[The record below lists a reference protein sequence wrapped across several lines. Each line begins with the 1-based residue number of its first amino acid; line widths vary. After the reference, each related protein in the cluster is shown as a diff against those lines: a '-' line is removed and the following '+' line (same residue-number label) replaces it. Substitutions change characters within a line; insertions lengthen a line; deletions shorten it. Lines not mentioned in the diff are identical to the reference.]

1 MREWPEPSGSG
12 RLRHFIAAV
21 LTDKM
26 RRLLLIAGVLSAV
39 TVVARGHHGRDFLLM
54 QDYSIPVPF
63 HGVITGGF
71 SAAFQQPE
79 DEMEM
84 ETGVFAGVA
93 PRTGLGMN
101 VKGGDHGEGWDF
113 SAVAPYVQVQLTPPK
128 MKFPVRVALIAG
140 WQYAVNREA
149 GGHDHGGGH
158 SHEVKPV
165 AVKQKVKRK
174 AAAAAAPAAAA
185 ADPAVPC
192 GPDYGPDAPPCDDPA
207 VTTPHDHSTHDHG
220 DGAVSA
226 GHDDGHEHGVA
237 GESGSG
243 VVTDDIFHAHGGI
256 HQHGVNQWFGR
267 LIVETDLTAA
277 DKVLFNLLAVMPE
290 GGKAAWGYAGGYR
303 HAFSHVVALGV
314 EAIGDFGEANQHELM
329 AGAYLAPTH
338 AVLVRLGAGFGLTR
352 ESADFTLRAGL
363 VWRF

>member
-1 MREWPEPSGSG
+1 MGELPEPSGSG
-12 RLRHFIAAV
+12 RFRHFIASL
-21 LTDKM
+21 LTDNM
-26 RRLLLIAGVLSAV
+26 RQLLAIAGVLSAV

-63 HGVITGGF
+63 HGVITSGF
-71 SAAFQQPE
+71 SAAFQQPD

-101 VKGGDHGEGWDF
+101 LKAGDHGDGWDF
-113 SAVAPYVQVQLTPPK
+113 SAVAPYVQVQLTPPE
-128 MKFPVRVALIAG
+128 MKFPVRVA
-140 WQYAVNREA
+140 
-149 GGHDHGGGH
+149 
-158 SHEVKPV
+158 
-165 AVKQKVKRK
+165 VKQKAKRK
-174 AAAAAAPAAAA
+174 VAAAAAPAAAV

-192 GPDYGPDAPPCDDPA
+192 GPEYGPDAPPCDDPA

-226 GHDDGHEHGVA
+226 GHDDGHVHGVA
-237 GESGSG
+237 AESGSG

-267 LIVETDLTAA
+267 LIVESDLTAA

-303 HAFSHVVALGV
+303 HAFTHELALGV

-338 AVLVRLGAGFGLTR
+338 SVLVRLGAGFGLTR

>member
-1 MREWPEPSGSG
+1 
-12 RLRHFIAAV
+12 
-21 LTDKM
+21 
-26 RRLLLIAGVLSAV
+26 
-39 TVVARGHHGRDFLLM
+39 
-54 QDYSIPVPF
+54 
-63 HGVITGGF
+63 
-71 SAAFQQPE
+71 
-79 DEMEM
+79 
-84 ETGVFAGVA
+84 
-93 PRTGLGMN
+93 MN
-101 VKGGDHGEGWDF
+101 LKAGDHGDGWDF
-113 SAVAPYVQVQLTPPK
+113 SAVAPYVQVQLTPPE

-140 WQYAVNREA
+140 WQYAVSRES
-149 GGHDHGGGH
+149 GGHDHGDGH
-158 SHEVKPV
+158 SHAEKPV
-165 AVKQKVKRK
+165 AVKQKAKRK
-174 AAAAAAPAAAA
+174 VAAAAAPAAAV

-192 GPDYGPDAPPCDDPA
+192 GPEYGPDAPPCDDPA

-226 GHDDGHEHGVA
+226 GHDDGHVHGVA
-237 GESGSG
+237 AESGSG

-267 LIVETDLTAA
+267 LIVESDLTAA
-277 DKVLFNLLAVMPE
+277 DKVLFNLLVVMPE

-303 HAFSHVVALGV
+303 HAFTHELALGV

-338 AVLVRLGAGFGLTR
+338 SVLVRLGAGFGLTR